1 MIRSMT
7 GFGRAEVSGDTVVVA
22 VEARSVNHRHLD
34 VALRLPRTLASHEA
48 EARRIVQSHLERG
61 RVEVTVQV
69 SPAAGQ
75 ATQQVRADETLARAY
90 VDRARALGAALGVAG
105 DVSLAWVL
113 EQPGVLRVEEAEG
126 PDAGA
131 TWRVLGDALGRALEE
146 LVGRRQAEGE
156 ALAVEL
162 RGLQASLA
170 ATVEQI
176 AQRLPAVAARR
187 TERLRDRLRT
197 FLADVAIDEA
207 RILTE
212 VAIWADRTDIAEE
225 LARLRAH
232 LEQFGQIIDKGGA
245 VGRQL
250 DFLIQELNREV
261 NTVASKADDLDLSQ
275 AAITA
280 KSVLEKMREQVQ
292 NLE

>member
-1 MIRSMT
+1 
-7 GFGRAEVSGDTVVVA
+7 
-22 VEARSVNHRHLD
+22 
-34 VALRLPRTLASHEA
+34 
-48 EARRIVQSHLERG
+48 
-61 RVEVTVQV
+61 
-69 SPAAGQ
+69 
-75 ATQQVRADETLARAY
+75 
-90 VDRARALGAALGVAG
+90 
-105 DVSLAWVL
+105 
-113 EQPGVLRVEEAEG
+113 
-126 PDAGA
+126 A
-131 TWRVLGDALGRALEE
+131 TWRVLADALGRALEE
-146 LVGRRQAEGE
+146 LVARRRAEGE
-156 ALAVEL
+156 ALDAEL

-176 AQRLPAVAARR
+176 ALRLPAVAARR
-187 TERLRDRLRT
+187 TERLRERMRT
-197 FLADVAIDEA
+197 FLADAAIDEA

-212 VAIWADRTDIAEE
+212 VAMWADRPDIAEE

-232 LEQFGQIIDKGGA
+232 LEQLTQILDKGGS